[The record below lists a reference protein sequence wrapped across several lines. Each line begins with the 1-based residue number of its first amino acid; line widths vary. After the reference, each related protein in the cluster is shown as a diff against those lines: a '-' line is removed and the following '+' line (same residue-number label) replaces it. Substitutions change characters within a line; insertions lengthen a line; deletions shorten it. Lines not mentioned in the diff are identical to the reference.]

1 MRNNLTLKCLL
12 FGAGIFLISCGGHSR
27 SSDGGVG
34 SPATSGADP
43 AAGPGAADPNALFTL
58 LSPST
63 THIDFSN
70 KLTEGLNT
78 NVLVYEYFYN
88 GGGVAVS
95 DLNGDGLEDVYF
107 SGNMTENKL
116 YLNKGGM
123 QFQDITSAAGVGG
136 RPGPWKTGVCI
147 ADVNGDGKPDIFLCY
162 SGKVQGTRRVKQLF
176 INEGND
182 AGGLPHFTDQAAAYG
197 LADSSYTTQA
207 YFFDYDRDGDLDLL
221 LLNHNPNSLPILNEV
236 STAAIM
242 KKTDPL
248 CGVKLYRNDKGHFH
262 DVTELAGISSSALT
276 YGLGAAIADVNGD
289 GWPDIYIS
297 NDYNVPDCYY
307 VNDRHGGFTNR
318 LKESFGHISQF
329 SMGNNIADLNN
340 DGLPDIF
347 TLDMLPEDNR
357 RQKLLFAP
365 DNYEKF
371 DLNVRSGFYYQYM
384 RNMLQLNNGDG
395 SFSEIG
401 QLAGL
406 AHTDWS
412 WAPLLADF
420 DDDGWKDVFV
430 TNGYE
435 RDYTNMDFIKFMEA
449 YTARKGRLKRE
460 DVLDIVDHMPSSNVS
475 SYFFHNDGGMMA
487 PAPGAV
493 GATHFTNTSAR
504 WGIRLPSNSNG
515 AAWADLDN
523 DGDLDLV
530 VNNINQPAFVY
541 ENRASQHSGHHYLQ
555 IKLIGVGGNTAGI
568 GARLTLYEED
578 KQQYLEQMPT
588 QGYQSTVSSILH
600 FGLGTNPKIDSL
612 VIVWPTGKQQ
622 VIKNV
627 PTDQM
632 LVLEEN
638 KATHLYHTGPGSPG
652 HAQHP
657 LAPLFGETVS
667 PLDYHHLASALND
680 FKRQP
685 QLVSPLSYSGPCL
698 VTGDVNGDGLEDIYA
713 GGGSGQP
720 GALYI
725 RQKGGHYLK
734 MKEPAF
740 EADSGREAADALFF
754 DANGDGLT
762 DLYVVSGGYHN
773 YGRQDSLLQDRLY
786 LGDGKGHFI
795 NSPGAL
801 PVMTGSS
808 KSCVRVAD
816 INGDGFPD
824 LFIGGRVIP
833 GRYPET
839 PASYVLINDGKGHF
853 TDQTANL
860 GPGLQKIGMVT
871 DAAWI
876 DLDKDGVKDLVVVGE
891 WMPVSVFINR
901 RGRLVNKTPDY
912 FDREYSGWW
921 NTIKVGDLDGDGRP
935 ELLIGNLGLNSQC
948 QADPSHPAEL
958 YYKDFDNNGAIDPV
972 LCLYTGDSAYPF
984 MSRDELIQQ
993 VVGMSQRFPDY
1004 KSYAN
1009 AKLTDIF
1016 PATSL
1021 KDAGRLRADCL
1032 RTMYFSAGADGRFR
1046 ERSLPPQAQY
1056 SPVYTITTLD
1066 FDKDGKQDLLLC
1078 GNMNHAR
1085 LRFGKQDANYG
1096 VLLKGDGKGNFVYVD
1111 QLRSGLHVTGDV
1123 RSVIAVDG
1131 LLLFGVNGVGVK
1143 AYKSR

>member
-1 MRNNLTLKCLL
+1 M
-12 FGAGIFLISCGGHSR
+12 
-27 SSDGGVG
+27 
-34 SPATSGADP
+34 
-43 AAGPGAADPNALFTL
+43 FTL

-63 THIDFSN
+63 THIDFDN

-116 YLNKGGM
+116 YLNKSGM
-123 QFQDITSAAGVGG
+123 QFQDITDAAGVGG

-162 SGKVQGTRRVKQLF
+162 SGKVAGIRRVKQLF

-182 AGGLPHFTDQAAAYG
+182 AKGLPHFTDQAAAYG

-221 LLNHNPNSLPILNEV
+221 LLNHNPNSLPILNEI

-242 KKTDPL
+242 KKNDPL
-248 CGVKLYRNDKGHFH
+248 CGVKLYRNEKGHFH
-262 DVTELAGISSSALT
+262 DVTDLAGINSSALT

-307 VNDRHGGFTNR
+307 VNDHHGGFTNR

-475 SYFFHNDGGMMA
+475 SYFFHNDGGAMA
-487 PAPGAV
+487 PATTPAP
-493 GATHFTNTSAR
+493 ATAPAIVHGGNPAIHFTNASTK

-541 ENRASQHSGHHYLQ
+541 ENKASQREGHHYLQ
-555 IKLIGVGGNTAGI
+555 IKLVGVGGNTAGI
-568 GARLTLYEED
+568 GARLTLYQKD

-600 FGLGTNPKIDSL
+600 FGLGTDTMIDSL
-612 VIVWPTGKQQ
+612 VIHWPTGKQQ
-622 VIKNV
+622 VVKHV
-627 PTDQM
+627 RPDQL
-632 LVLEEN
+632 LVLEEI
-638 KATHLYHTGPGSPG
+638 KATQPYRTGPGSPG
-652 HAQHP
+652 HPQHLP
-657 LAPLFGETVS
+657 APVFGETVS
-667 PLDYHHLASALND
+667 PLDYHPRAFALND

-698 VTGDVNGDGLEDIYA
+698 VAGDVNGDGLEDIYV
-713 GGGSGQP
+713 GGGSGQA

-725 RQKGGHYLK
+725 RQKGGRYLK

-740 EADSGREAADALFF
+740 EADSGREAAGALFF

-786 LGDGKGHFI
+786 LGDGKGHFV

-801 PVMTGSS
+801 PLLTASS
-808 KSCVRVAD
+808 KSCV
-816 INGDGFPD
+816 
-824 LFIGGRVIP
+824 
-833 GRYPET
+833 
-839 PASYVLINDGKGHF
+839 
-853 TDQTANL
+853 
-860 GPGLQKIGMVT
+860 
-871 DAAWI
+871 
-876 DLDKDGVKDLVVVGE
+876 
-891 WMPVSVFINR
+891 
-901 RGRLVNKTPDY
+901 
-912 FDREYSGWW
+912 
-921 NTIKVGDLDGDGRP
+921 
-935 ELLIGNLGLNSQC
+935 
-948 QADPSHPAEL
+948 
-958 YYKDFDNNGAIDPV
+958 
-972 LCLYTGDSAYPF
+972 
-984 MSRDELIQQ
+984 
-993 VVGMSQRFPDY
+993 
-1004 KSYAN
+1004 
-1009 AKLTDIF
+1009 
-1016 PATSL
+1016 
-1021 KDAGRLRADCL
+1021 
-1032 RTMYFSAGADGRFR
+1032 
-1046 ERSLPPQAQY
+1046 
-1056 SPVYTITTLD
+1056 
-1066 FDKDGKQDLLLC
+1066 
-1078 GNMNHAR
+1078 
-1085 LRFGKQDANYG
+1085 
-1096 VLLKGDGKGNFVYVD
+1096 
-1111 QLRSGLHVTGDV
+1111 
-1123 RSVIAVDG
+1123 
-1131 LLLFGVNGVGVK
+1131 
-1143 AYKSR
+1143 